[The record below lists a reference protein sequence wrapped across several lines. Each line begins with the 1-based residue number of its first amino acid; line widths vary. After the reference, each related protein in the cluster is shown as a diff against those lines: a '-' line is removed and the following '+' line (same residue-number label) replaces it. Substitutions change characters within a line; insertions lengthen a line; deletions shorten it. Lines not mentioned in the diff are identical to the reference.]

1 MRSILLIVTLL
12 LAAPL
17 TAAAQPAAVSD
28 GDRAEA
34 DAIYERGR
42 EQFEAGQVAIAAA
55 HFRAALE
62 LDPSHQRSRA
72 YLVEC
77 LVVDGD
83 LTEARRVA
91 EGGVPAAPVAP
102 SDEAATQS
110 ASPGPVPPSAPAA
123 PPVDAPLAP
132 IPEEGEA
139 TRPAPASAVVGAA
152 AESAGAMTEAEA
164 AARRAEAARIQA
176 AAQARNAERAQQI
189 DEARRAEAAARRV
202 QEEERAAA
210 QAQAQAAARAPA
222 ARAERRARRN
232 PRATSR
238 IAAGGAIGG
247 AAITGGAFVEL
258 RPTWLGAFDIG
269 IGGFFVPGDGV
280 RGAVAFSLEAQLS
293 PVPWRLTPLFGAGL
307 MVLGGPAVDA
317 TDGVLASLPSVGQ
330 SRVIPYGLLGV
341 RYDVKKRLWFSVSA
355 RLAPSPTTVVM
366 PIPGMRIGLRF

>member
-91 EGGVPAAPVAP
+91 EGGV
-102 SDEAATQS
+102 
-110 ASPGPVPPSAPAA
+110 PAA